1 MSKIKSIPAWVWR
14 KALYGVVFLVSG
26 ILGYFGILSQIQ
38 ADQVMEQVDKWLPI
52 LASMIGSGTAFIKTH
67 QGSDSTATGEDRDTS
82 GADEVLDRLAGIPG
96 AVLAAIRAEERGEHD
111 TVTVTDAAAAAASAQ
126 SARAN
131 AASALRSAAPGADT
145 KSVAAYYRGR
155 Q

>member
-67 QGSDSTATGEDRDTS
+67 AGSDSAAAE
-82 GADEVLDRLAGIPG
+82 ADAAAASLLGSAHDVADIVVQQVKAVTPQDVAS

-111 TVTVTDAAAAAASAQ
+111 PTTTTAAGAAATAEATT
-126 SARAN
+126 
-131 AASALRSAAPGADT
+131 DY
-145 KSVAAYYRGR
+145 VYGR